1 VAVTAA
7 GLQVTAVRR
16 LRIGRVA
23 LGPLPAG
30 QWRYLGSDERF

>member
-1 VAVTAA
+1 VTAA
-7 GLQVTAVRR
+7 GLQVVAVRR

-23 LGPLPAG
+23 LGPLAVG

>member
-1 VAVTAA
+1 
-7 GLQVTAVRR
+7 R

-23 LGPLPAG
+23 LGPLPPG